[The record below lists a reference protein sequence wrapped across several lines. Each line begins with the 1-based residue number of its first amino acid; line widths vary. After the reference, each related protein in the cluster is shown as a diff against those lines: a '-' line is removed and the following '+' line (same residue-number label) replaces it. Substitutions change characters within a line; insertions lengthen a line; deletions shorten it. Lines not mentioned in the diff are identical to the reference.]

1 VAVSTADPIDPIGP
15 TVTDSIDP
23 SDVTHRPATGSL
35 ATVAPAAGPTLR
47 AAAIDRTSPVEARP
61 TVRTAG
67 ATAAATD
74 PRVARPA
81 IARSSLD
88 HDSTHLAPMREGCRS
103 ASIHAGS
110 AS

>member
-23 SDVTHRPATGSL
+23 SDVTLRPATGSL
-35 ATVAPAAGPTLR
+35 ATVAPAAGPTHR
-47 AAAIDRTSPVEARP
+47 VAAIDRTSRAVARP
-61 TVRTAG
+61 TARTAE
-67 ATAAATD
+67 ATAAATG

-81 IARSSLD
+81 TARSSND
-88 HDSTHLAPMREGCRS
+88 HDSTHAPMRGACRS
-103 ASIHAGS
+103 ASTRGGS